1 MLVSLYE
8 DYKDGIVDKSDFA
21 IIKESF
27 EVKRSEAEKA
37 IDRLQKEAE
46 NIAAGIERDT
56 EWLEEHRKWKTMPSL
71 TRNVVVS
78 LIQSVKVYEG
88 GDIEI
93 VLDVTMN
100 TGKSLQE
107 PGSWKNSRIRKG
119 WWSKWQGSQEHSR
132 NNHRI
137 H

>member
-1 MLVSLYE
+1 
-8 DYKDGIVDKSDFA
+8 
-21 IIKESF
+21 
-27 EVKRSEAEKA
+27 
-37 IDRLQKEAE
+37 
-46 NIAAGIERDT
+46 
-56 EWLEEHRKWKTMPSL
+56 MPSL

-93 VLDVTMN
+93 VLDCDDEYRKIVARAR
-100 TGKSLQE
+100 
-107 PGSWKNSRIRKG
+107 SWKNSRIRKG

>member
-1 MLVSLYE
+1 M
-8 DYKDGIVDKSDFA
+8 
-21 IIKESF
+21 
-27 EVKRSEAEKA
+27 
-37 IDRLQKEAE
+37 QKEAE

-93 VLDVTMN
+93 VLDCDDEYR
-100 TGKSLQE
+100 KSLQE
-107 PGSWKNSRIRKG
+107 PGSWKDSMMRKG
-119 WWSKWQGSQEHSR
+119 WWFKWQGSQEHSR
-132 NNHRI
+132 NSPRI
-137 H
+137 R

>member
-1 MLVSLYE
+1 MESNSTAILIKIKLRHSLGRPSRS
-8 DYKDGIVDKSDFA
+8 DFVQSDFA

-93 VLDVTMN
+93 VLDCDD
-100 TGKSLQE
+100 E
-107 PGSWKNSRIRKG
+107 YRKIVARAG
-119 WWSKWQGSQEHSR
+119 ELEKQQDTER
-132 NNHRI
+132 LVV
-137 H
+137 